1 MERRVLRVP
10 IPPGVN
16 VKAPFWVSQAVAVAL
31 TGRSLGT
38 VRRWI
43 RTGRVADPAALQ
55 LLQLRVYG
63 QLLHDGWQGWRVID
77 RALIGPDGRTHEIRH
92 LETHWVTLQLVGAL
106 RRRCDALEQELGEVR
121 KRAAKRH
128 RFRLVD

>member
-1 MERRVLRVP
+1 M
-10 IPPGVN
+10 
-16 VKAPFWVSQAVAVAL
+16 KAPFWISQAAAMAL
-31 TGRSLGT
+31 TGRSVGT

-43 RTGRVADPAALQ
+43 RTGRIADTAALH

-63 QLLHDGWQGWRVID
+63 QLLHDGWQGWRVVD
-77 RALIGPDGRTHEIRH
+77 GALIGPDGRTHEIKQ

-106 RRRCDALEQELGEVR
+106 RRRCDDLERELGDVR
-121 KRAAKRH
+121 RRAAKRH